1 MYCRYCGQQIDPSP
15 FCPHCGKPTA
25 VSVKS
30 NAESAISSKPTG
42 SSDSVGSE
50 PTVSQSVVSESA
62 STESVASNSS
72 SSETVTPSLS
82 TRKHPSS
89 KLIALI
95 VAIAVVILGGAGF
108 AFAYFVVPQMNT
120 ANQPSQEQQAISEEQ
135 PVVIED
141 ETKSET
147 QPEPQPEP
155 EPEPITYSYSYE
167 SVDVSIMGDPVY
179 SEGERSTAT
188 WTYPQLES
196 SRSSEAVDYVN
207 KTIKDTF
214 LNDASLMESQ
224 DADNY
229 TRINDGITIM
239 SRQATVTYLQDGVVC
254 IYIEEYATEH
264 GMHGGTQSDTI
275 IYDLDANTP
284 LTAAQVCNMDEYDFA
299 DEARA
304 AVRDYI
310 NAEGSDI
317 YTAEEAVE
325 GCVPGST
332 YYLTNEGAVLTT
344 PDYGLGS
351 YAYGRRTIV
360 IVPFDSDYHRGEALD
375 N

>member
-30 NAESAISSKPTG
+30 NTESAVSSKPTG

-147 QPEPQPEP
+147 QPEPQPAP

-325 GCVPGST
+325 GCVPRST

>member
-25 VSVKS
+25 VSAKS
-30 NAESAISSKPTG
+30 NAESTTSSKPADTL
-42 SSDSVGSE
+42 DSAGSE
-50 PTVSQSVVSESA
+50 PTVSQSAIFESA
-62 STESVASNSS
+62 PIESVASNSS
-72 SSETVTPSLS
+72 SSEAVAPSS
-82 TRKHPSS
+82 NTRKHPSP

-95 VAIAVVILGGAGF
+95 VAIAVVVLGGAGF
-108 AFAYFVVPQMNT
+108 AFAYFVVPQMNI

-147 QPEPQPEP
+147 QPEPQSAP

-207 KTIKDTF
+207 KTIKDAF

-229 TRINDGITIM
+229 THINDGVTIM

-254 IYIEEYATEH
+254 IYIEEYATAH

-275 IYDLDANTP
+275 IYDLDANTS

-304 AVRDYI
+304 AVRDYV
-310 NAEGSDI
+310 NTEGSDI
-317 YTAEEAVE
+317 YTAAEAVE

>member
-15 FCPHCGKPTA
+15 FCPYCGKLTA
-25 VSVKS
+25 VSAKS
-30 NAESAISSKPTG
+30 NAESAVSSKPTE
-42 SSDSVGSE
+42 SLDSAGSE
-50 PTVSQSVVSESA
+50 PTVPQSAVSESA
-62 STESVASNSS
+62 STESVVSSPS
-72 SSETVTPSLS
+72 SSEAVASSSNTK
-82 TRKHPSS
+82 KHFSP

-95 VAIAVVILGGAGF
+95 VAIVIVVLGGAGF
-108 AFAYFVVPQMNT
+108 AFASFVVPQMNSD
-120 ANQPSQEQQAISEEQ
+120 NQPSQEQQAVSEEQ
-135 PVVIED
+135 HVVIED
-141 ETKSET
+141 ETKSEA
-147 QPEPQPEP
+147 QPER
-155 EPEPITYSYSYE
+155 EPITYSYSYE

-207 KTIKDTF
+207 KTIKDAF

-224 DADNY
+224 TEDNY
-229 TRINDGITIM
+229 TRINDGVTIM

-254 IYIEEYATEH
+254 IYIEEYATAH

-275 IYDLDANTP
+275 IYDLDANTS

-304 AVRDYI
+304 AVADYV

-317 YTAEEAVE
+317 YTAAEAVDN
-325 GCVPGST
+325 CVPGST
-332 YYLTNEGAVLTT
+332 YYLTDEGAVLTT

-375 N
+375 K

>member
-1 MYCRYCGQQIDPSP
+1 MYCRYCGRQIDPSP

-25 VSVKS
+25 VSAKS
-30 NAESAISSKPTG
+30 NAESA
-42 SSDSVGSE
+42 
-50 PTVSQSVVSESA
+50 VSESA
-62 STESVASNSS
+62 STESVASNPS
-72 SSETVTPSLS
+72 SSEAVAPSS
-82 TRKHPSS
+82 NTRKHPSS

-95 VAIAVVILGGAGF
+95 GAIAVVILGCAGF
-108 AFAYFVVPQMNT
+108 AFAYFVAPQTNIT
-120 ANQPSQEQQAISEEQ
+120 NQPSQEQQAISEEQ

-147 QPEPQPEP
+147 QPEPQPAP

-239 SRQATVTYLQDGVVC
+239 SRQATEIG
-254 IYIEEYATEH
+254 
-264 GMHGGTQSDTI
+264 
-275 IYDLDANTP
+275 
-284 LTAAQVCNMDEYDFA
+284 
-299 DEARA
+299 RA
-304 AVRDYI
+304 HV
-310 NAEGSDI
+310 
-317 YTAEEAVE
+317 
-325 GCVPGST
+325 
-332 YYLTNEGAVLTT
+332 
-344 PDYGLGS
+344 
-351 YAYGRRTIV
+351 
-360 IVPFDSDYHRGEALD
+360 
-375 N
+375 

>member
-30 NAESAISSKPTG
+30 NTESAVSSKPTG

-62 STESVASNSS
+62 STESVALNSS

-95 VAIAVVILGGAGF
+95 VAIAAVILGGAGF

-147 QPEPQPEP
+147 QPEPQPAP

-224 DADNY
+224 DAGNY

-254 IYIEEYATEH
+254 IYVEEYATEH

>member
-15 FCPHCGKPTA
+15 FCPYCGKLTA
-25 VSVKS
+25 VSAKS
-30 NAESAISSKPTG
+30 NAESAVSSKPTE
-42 SSDSVGSE
+42 SLDSAGSE
-50 PTVSQSVVSESA
+50 PTVPQSAVSESA
-62 STESVASNSS
+62 STESVVSSPS
-72 SSETVTPSLS
+72 SSEAVASSSNTK
-82 TRKHPSS
+82 KHFSP

-95 VAIAVVILGGAGF
+95 VAIVIVVLGGAGF
-108 AFAYFVVPQMNT
+108 AFASFVVPQMNSD
-120 ANQPSQEQQAISEEQ
+120 NQPSQEQQAVSEEQ
-135 PVVIED
+135 HVVIED
-141 ETKSET
+141 ETKSEA
-147 QPEPQPEP
+147 QP

-167 SVDVSIMGDPVY
+167 SVDVSIMGDPVH